1 LTNLVRINNLN
12 KDEWKLVKKE
22 VLSDL
27 LKLDKFFKND
37 SNWCKRSLA
46 KNIDDKVLSN
56 PYEPDAQKF
65 CLMGAAYKLE
75 LSAHTITILNEC
87 AKVSHFFDVIDL
99 NDKTSFNDIKNFLSA
114 VIKSVR

>member
-22 VLSDL
+22 VLS
-27 LKLDKFFKND
+27 D

-87 AKVSHFFDVIDL
+87 AKASHFFDVIDL